1 MCFREITLQCGSSIG
16 GNKIRYKKT
25 NYKVVTVILRRA
37 DRTEDS
43 GGFES
48 VQKVRG
54 TRLGDAQDGE
64 GWGHSGTTPGLL
76 G

>member
-1 MCFREITLQCGSSIG
+1 MEETRLDTKRPITRLL
-16 GNKIRYKKT
+16 
-25 NYKVVTVILRRA
+25 TVILRRA
-37 DRTEDS
+37 DRTEGS
-43 GGFES
+43 GRFES

-54 TRLGDAQDGE
+54 TRLGDARDGE